1 MNVLRSA
8 LIALAVFALQSIAF
22 GQSADESAKP
32 PDGSPKQDEVGTGS
46 GDANSEAPPPAAAQ
60 TSSGTD
66 LRESMCLMIESGA
79 RANGLPLE
87 FFARVIWQESRFQSA
102 RAPALQSGGLDHRD
116 QPLVLTIDEGLGLRR
131 VGSDRRLEAGLDQS
145 RREVLVL
152 QRPTGRLG
160 DFSITGCGV
169 PARNG
174 RIVRLHVIVRSPE
187 VPKEATA
194 KRRTS

>member
-32 PDGSPKQDEVGTGS
+32 PDGSAKQDEVGTGS

-66 LRESMCLMIESGA
+66 LRESMCLMIESAA

-87 FFARVIWQESRFQSA
+87 FFARVIWQESRFRSDATGPRTRSGDNAQGIAQFMPRTAAERGLLDPFDPVQALPKSA
-102 RAPALQSGGLDHRD
+102 EFLRELRD
-116 QPLVLTIDEGLGLRR
+116 QFGLLSSTPLLKLKR
-131 VGSDRRLEAGLDQS
+131 V
-145 RREVLVL
+145 
-152 QRPTGRLG
+152 
-160 DFSITGCGV
+160 
-169 PARNG
+169 
-174 RIVRLHVIVRSPE
+174 
-187 VPKEATA
+187 
-194 KRRTS
+194 